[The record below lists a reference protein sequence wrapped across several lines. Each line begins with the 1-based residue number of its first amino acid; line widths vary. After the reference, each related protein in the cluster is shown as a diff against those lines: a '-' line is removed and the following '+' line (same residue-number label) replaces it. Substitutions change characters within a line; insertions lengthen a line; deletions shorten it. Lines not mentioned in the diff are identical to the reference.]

1 MSTRKGYGSWLKIS
15 FSKRRFAPTFF
26 INFMVKDISNFQ
38 NVFFIG
44 VAGVGMSAIAQ
55 YLKGIGKN
63 VSGSDRYFH
72 PNEYN
77 KTKEQLEAEGIR
89 CFLQDGSGIDE
100 NTELVVVST
109 AIEDTVYE
117 VQKAREYNIPVI
129 KRSELLAL
137 IAKSKKT
144 IAVAGTSGKSTTSAI
159 LFQILADAG
168 LEPSIISG
176 AGLTRIIKEG
186 KIGNAAVGKG
196 DWLIIEADES
206 DGSFLKFYPKYAIVT
221 NIENDHMDHYGSEE
235 NIYLA
240 FTEFL
245 SNVKDGGAA
254 ILCMDSPKLRKLAS
268 ETTTP
273 VISYGLEHE
282 DARYQA
288 RNIRYSVNGTCY
300 DLYVE
305 GVFVSTV
312 ELIVPGQHNVLNS
325 LGAIATAQAMGIPMQ
340 QILPALKKFSGARRR
355 FETKGRIDGIWVVD
369 DYAHH
374 PTEIGVTL
382 KAARQTQPK
391 RLICAFQPHRYTRTK
406 LLFDEF
412 SRCFADCDQL
422 ILTDIYSAGEFPID
436 GVSGASLAE
445 AVTEATQ
452 QQVTFIPTLPKLE
465 EYLFKIAEP
474 GDLIMTVGAGDIFK
488 VGEELVTELE
498 RGR

>member
-1 MSTRKGYGSWLKIS
+1 MLAGIHN
-15 FSKRRFAPTFF
+15 
-26 INFMVKDISNFQ
+26 IH
-38 NVFFIG
+38 FIG
-44 VAGVGMSAIAQ
+44 IGGAGMSALAHV
-55 YLKGIGKN
+55 LCERGFH
-63 VSGSDRYFH
+63 VSGSDKNAGGICEKLKALGAVVYQGHAAGQVTGADAVVISSAIH
-72 PNEYN
+72 PDNCELVAA
-77 KTKEQLEAEGIR
+77 KEQGIK
-89 CFLQDGSGIDE
+89 
-100 NTELVVVST
+100 VMH
-109 AIEDTVYE
+109 
-117 VQKAREYNIPVI
+117 
-129 KRSELLAL
+129 RSDVLAELLNHADGV
-137 IAKSKKT
+137 
-144 IAVAGTSGKSTTSAI
+144 AVAGAHGKTTTSAMLSCI
-159 LFQILADAG
+159 AAQGGIDPTIVIGGEVTSLG
-168 LEPSIISG
+168 
-176 AGLTRIIKEG
+176 
-186 KIGNAAVGKG
+186 GNARSGKG
-196 DWLIIEADES
+196 RYVIAEADES
-206 DGSFLKFYPKYAIVT
+206 DGSFLKFYPLYALVT